1 MTSGHTLLPNRFVL
15 TDTARGGDPF
25 EQLKT
30 LSAADALIL
39 RHYELPKPDRLSL
52 ALCLREATRARKVRL
67 LIAGDYG
74 LASCVGADGLHLPS
88 WMTKRGDV
96 WSHRQ
101 KAGWII
107 TAAAHDEPEL
117 RAASRAGAD
126 AALVSPVF
134 PTGSHPGT
142 QTLGV
147 IRLAR
152 LTATARIPI
161 YALGGVT
168 ALSLKRLRNIPKLS
182 GWASVSAP

>member
-1 MTSGHTLLPNRFVL
+1 MTSGHTLPNRFVL
-15 TDTARGGDPF
+15 TDAAREINPF
-25 EQLKT
+25 QQLER
-30 LSAADALIL
+30 LSSTEALIF

-52 ALCLREATRARKVRL
+52 ALSLRKATRARKVRL

-74 LASCVGADGLHLPS
+74 LACHIAADGLHLPS

-96 WSHRQ
+96 WGHRQ

-134 PTGSHPGT
+134 PTESHPGT

-147 IRLAR
+147 IGLAR
-152 LTATARIPI
+152 LTAAARIPI